1 MVRFN
6 TQFEKSSMLEFVD
19 RWAGFQDRMS
29 RREVLAFGGIGTLG
43 LSGRTVKA
51 AAAKSNS
58 HGTAKRLIF
67 LSLFGGPP
75 HQETYDIQHEA
86 PSGLRGEF
94 QSIPTSLPGFRIC
107 EYMPK
112 LAKLAH
118 VYTIIRSMT
127 HNDNGHESAYYALMT
142 GRPHPQSNSV
152 ARPTP
157 SDYPNYGSVLS
168 YLRPTDRAVPDFVLT
183 GGLISTQIGQT
194 GGFLGPSWSPY
205 VIKKDA
211 DKPDFEV
218 PEFTLPESVSVDRLD
233 GRRRLLGRLSI
244 RDAAS
249 RQKSRLRDFSTYQQ
263 RAFDML
269 TSPRT
274 QASFNIESES
284 PAVRAAYG
292 HHPFGQNLLLARR
305 LVEAGVPVVQ
315 VNYRNRGDGGLDTHH
330 DNFNICRGHL
340 LPKLDGC
347 ISALLTDL
355 DERGLLDETLVVA
368 SGEFGRTPKINAQA
382 GRDHWGG
389 CCSLLLAGGGIKR
402 GYVHGS
408 SDRNGAYP
416 ASDPIGPWDL
426 YATIMQCCGV
436 DPETT
441 IHDTQGRPHRVCE
454 GAVIDSVLQNSH
466 V

>member
-1 MVRFN
+1 M
-6 TQFEKSSMLEFVD
+6 
-19 RWAGFQDRMS
+19 
-29 RREVLAFGGIGTLG
+29 
-43 LSGRTVKA
+43 
-51 AAAKSNS
+51 
-58 HGTAKRLIF
+58 
-67 LSLFGGPP
+67 
-75 HQETYDIQHEA
+75 
-86 PSGLRGEF
+86 
-94 QSIPTSLPGFRIC
+94 
-107 EYMPK
+107 
-112 LAKLAH
+112 
-118 VYTIIRSMT
+118 
-127 HNDNGHESAYYALMT
+127 
-142 GRPHPQSNSV
+142 
-152 ARPTP
+152 
-157 SDYPNYGSVLS
+157 
-168 YLRPTDRAVPDFVLT
+168 
-183 GGLISTQIGQT
+183 
-194 GGFLGPSWSPY
+194 GPSWSPY

-389 CCSLLLAGGGIKR
+389 CCSLLLAGGGIKPGLTYGTTDDYGFNVVEDPISVYDLHATMLHCLGINHER
-402 GYVHGS
+402 LTYKYQGRDYRLTDVHGNVAR
-408 SDRNGAYP
+408 DIIA
-416 ASDPIGPWDL
+416 
-426 YATIMQCCGV
+426 
-436 DPETT
+436 
-441 IHDTQGRPHRVCE
+441 
-454 GAVIDSVLQNSH
+454 
-466 V
+466 